1 MTRVLLVDDDEAGV
15 AAVRE
20 YLRLRGFDVD
30 VALTGA
36 AALRL
41 IAQAIRDVAEFTAP
55 YDVLVSDLMLPD
67 MRGEALA
74 REVLALARV
83 PGARR
88 PRLISLSG
96 ESQRP
101 GEGPAPFDLRLAKPC
116 KPRHLAE
123 VLAEPV
129 SRPD

>member
-1 MTRVLLVDDDEAGV
+1 MRRVLLVDDDEAGA

-20 YLRLRGFDVD
+20 YLRLRGFEVD
-30 VALTGA
+30 LALTGA

-41 IAQAIRDVAEFTAP
+41 VAQAARDGAAGAAP
-55 YDVLVSDLMLPD
+55 YDALVSDLMLPD
-67 MRGEALA
+67 MHGEALA
-74 REVLALARV
+74 REVLALCRV
-83 PGARR
+83 PGALR

-101 GEGPAPFDLRLAKPC
+101 GAGPAPFDLRLVKPC

-123 VLAEPV
+123 ILAAP
-129 SRPD
+129 